1 MRLAGGDNMKA
12 LNVPVVEWAAGI
24 RHPLGATAIL
34 YAAQQLILLANDQDD
49 GWLRDAASE
58 WLEIAA
64 TSSEVRVAHYSAL
77 LLSDQL
83 RMRDE
88 AGDADA
94 AAMYEALA
102 ERLATLNL

>member
-1 MRLAGGDNMKA
+1 MGWGSGTLWVRRRS
-12 LNVPVVEWAAGI
+12 PCRPGI
-24 RHPLGATAIL
+24 DPLGH
-34 YAAQQLILLANDQDD
+34 DQDD
-49 GWLRDAASE
+49 ERLRDVASE

-77 LLSDQL
+77 LLSDLL